1 MNETLMLDGLTVPMR
16 ALRLLATDFGFL
28 PAPHLHVSPVY
39 PDRLTLSL
47 HEGLPDF
54 EAWRDALGI
63 APETVTC
70 RAQANGVR
78 HVLCAFGSYAGAE
91 LELVGYGDVP
101 IPAREGGGDA
111 VLAS

>member
-1 MNETLMLDGLTVPMR
+1 MSETLTLDGLTVPMR
-16 ALRLLATDFGFL
+16 ALRLLATDFGSL
-28 PAPHLHVSPVY
+28 PAPYVQVSPVY

-47 HEGLPDF
+47 HDGLPDF
-54 EAWRDALGI
+54 EAWREALGI

-78 HVLCAFGSYAGAE
+78 HVLCAFVSYEGAE
-91 LELVGYGDVP
+91 LELVAYGD
-101 IPAREGGGDA
+101 IRTPAQEGGRDA